1 MLAGRPL
8 PGPSAGWLHAR
19 VCQQCC
25 PKASGVEAA
34 GPAVVARTLSSK
46 QQIICKKSIFG
57 IDGASLTSNSQRSII
72 MFNFPVLIFLLL

>member
-8 PGPSAGWLHAR
+8 PGPLLHAR
-19 VCQQCC
+19 VCQQCR

-46 QQIICKKSIFG
+46 KQEICKKSIFG
-57 IDGASLTSNSQRSII
+57 IDGASLTSILKDQ
-72 MFNFPVLIFLLL
+72 